1 MSGPVV
7 ILVWC
12 VVFDSCGP
20 QFVRVISRLLRVAR
34 FSYRVS
40 HSAPCYLGRCLPYR
54 CFRVR
59 RSVCVSLARRSFLL
73 VVARASLSCAL
84 VVSSVCIVTI
94 VTQCSDL
101 VVSYRFRGY
110 PVATCFRLFI
120 VFRSGLFVV
129 RILRLFR
136 LAFRSE
142 PFVVAS
148 YLLHRGSFVS
158 VNLSLYVVRHC
169 FAVVHGVR
177 RSSS

>member
-1 MSGPVV
+1 M

-12 VVFDSCGP
+12 VIFDSCGP
-20 QFVRVISRLLRVAR
+20 QFASVISRLHRDAR

-40 HSAPCYLGRCLPYR
+40 HSAPCYLGRCLSSR

-59 RSVCVSLARRSFLL
+59 RSVCASFARRFVFF
-73 VVARASLSCAL
+73 VVPRASLSFAF
-84 VVSSVCIVTI
+84 VVSSVCIVKI

-101 VVSYRFRGY
+101 FVSYRFRGY

-120 VFRSGLFVV
+120 VFCPGLFVV
-129 RILRLFR
+129 RIVRMFR

-148 YLLHRGSFVS
+148 YLLHRGSVVS
-158 VNLSLYVVRHC
+158 VDLSLYVLRHF
-169 FAVVHGVR
+169 FAVVRGVR
-177 RSSS
+177 KSSS

>member
-1 MSGPVV
+1 M

-20 QFVRVISRLLRVAR
+20 QFVLVFSLLHCVAR
-34 FSYRVS
+34 FSHRVS
-40 HSAPCYLGRCLPYR
+40 HSAPCYLGRCLSYR

-59 RSVCVSLARRSFLL
+59 RSVCVSFARRSVLL
-73 VVARASLSCAL
+73 VVPRASLSCAF

-101 VVSYRFRGY
+101 AVSYRFRGY
-110 PVATCFRLFI
+110 PVATCFRFFI
-120 VFRSGLFVV
+120 VFRSGLFVMRTV
-129 RILRLFR
+129 RMFH

-148 YLLHRGSFVS
+148 YLLHRGSVVFVD
-158 VNLSLYVVRHC
+158 LSLYVLRYC
-169 FAVVHGVR
+169 FAVVRGVR
-177 RSSS
+177 KSSS